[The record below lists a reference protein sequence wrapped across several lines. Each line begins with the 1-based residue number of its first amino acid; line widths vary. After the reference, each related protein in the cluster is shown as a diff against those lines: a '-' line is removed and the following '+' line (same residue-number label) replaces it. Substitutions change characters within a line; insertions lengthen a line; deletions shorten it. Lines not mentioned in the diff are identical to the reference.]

1 MKKKNNMTNKTTLLK
16 TLAATVLCMA
26 AVACSDMENDLTGN
40 ESETSQSKGTV
51 ITAEAV
57 LGENEQAMVSKAKQ
71 AGSPMTRVA
80 VSPDGN
86 GGLKYNW
93 ETGKTIPLYVYITD
107 GTRRTTLTT
116 TLKVESDRRGRFSF
130 TVPADYKLASVK
142 VAAATGKES
151 DAENG
156 AWATGIDAT
165 GKVTMG
171 TPQSIDATSNKYN
184 IPLYAKLTP
193 VSADGKTA
201 SVTFSMLGSWI
212 GVRAKSDM
220 YYAASLYSVAVE
232 SDVLHM
238 DGNLDLSTATPSW
251 TPGKYRIN
259 EAGKEISD
267 TIRVRGVVIG
277 GSAAGKGTT
286 LYSNMFYVWAKAGTS
301 KNSTKKARV
310 YVRDEATSLAGP
322 VYKKADQFS
331 SRNKFYRE
339 AKQVVQFADGH
350 TYNFGINANLQESD
364 GGLIITEYY
373 HSTLATG
380 EYNWIEITNATNKTI
395 SLDDYYLVSPDCD
408 NMKNFYVME
417 LKDLQRLDW
426 KKRGV
431 GYPANSTTT
440 IPAGRSI
447 CLAAGQVNSG
457 WDAVK
462 KNGLAY
468 QMVNTQSGVGN
479 LSAVSGGIRLPKFLC
494 KGGWNIDFNDPAN
507 NIVDNLGV
515 RVVYDPAANKFLT
528 YAYYLGNVT
537 FLRTKETGMSMP
549 QKNFLPEAW
558 SFMNI
563 TWDYLGA
570 YHDRNGN
577 YKPLAG
583 YDGNGQAKNFQQYD
597 QTSSSFDKQHFRPDA
612 KHPSPI

>member
-1 MKKKNNMTNKTTLLK
+1 MTHKTTLLK
-16 TLAATVLCMA
+16 TLAATVFCMA

-51 ITAEAV
+51 ITADAM

-130 TVPADYKLASVK
+130 TVPANYNLASVK

-238 DGNLDLSTATPSW
+238 DGKLDLSTETPSW

-267 TIRVRGVVIG
+267 TIKVRGITIG

-286 LYSNMFYVWAKAGTS
+286 LYSNMFYVWAKADASKTS
-301 KNSTKKARV
+301 TTKARV
-310 YVRDEATSLAGP
+310 YARDEATSLAGP
-322 VYKKADQFS
+322 VFDETDRFS

-339 AKQVVQFADGH
+339 ANAVVQFVDGS
-350 TYNFGINANLQESD
+350 TYNFGINASLQESD

-373 HSTLATG
+373 HSTLGVG

-408 NMKNFYVME
+408 NKTNLYVME

-426 KKRGV
+426 RKRGV

-457 WDAVK
+457 WTAVK
-462 KNGLAY
+462 NNGWAY
-468 QMVNTQSGVGN
+468 QMVNTESGVGN
-479 LSAVSGGIRLPKFLC
+479 ISAVSGGIRLPKFLC

-515 RVVYDPAANKFLT
+515 RVVYDPAAGKFLT
-528 YAYYLGNVT
+528 YAYYMGNTT
-537 FLRTKETGMSMP
+537 FLRTKETGMNIP
-549 QKNFLPEAW
+549 QKNFLPQAW

-563 TWDYLGA
+563 TWKNLGK
-570 YHDRNGN
+570 YNDRDSS
-577 YKPLAG
+577 YKPLTGYTEGGSAG
-583 YDGNGQAKNFQQYD
+583 NF
-597 QTSSSFDKQHFRPDA
+597 KQCDVTMANFTNMSFRPDA

>member
-51 ITAEAV
+51 ITADAM

-130 TVPADYKLASVK
+130 TVPADYNLASVK

-251 TPGKYRIN
+251 TPGNYRIN

-286 LYSNMFYVWAKAGTS
+286 LYSNMFYVWAKADAS

-350 TYNFGINANLQESD
+350 TYNFGINASLQESD

-408 NMKNFYVME
+408 NMKDFYVVE

-457 WDAVK
+457 WTAVK
-462 KNGLAY
+462 NNGWAY
-468 QMVNTQSGVGN
+468 QMVNTESGAGN
-479 LSAVSGGIRLPKFLC
+479 ISAVSGGIRLPKFLC
-494 KGGWNIDFNDPAN
+494 KGGWNIDFNDPEN

-515 RVVYDPAANKFLT
+515 RVVYDPAAGKFLT
-528 YAYYLGNVT
+528 YAYYMGNTT
-537 FLRTKETGMSMP
+537 FLRTKETGMNIP
-549 QKNFLPEAW
+549 QKNFLPQAW

-563 TWDYLGA
+563 TWKYLGK
-570 YHDRNGN
+570 YNDRDSG
-577 YKPLAG
+577 YKPLTGYTEGGSAG
-583 YDGNGQAKNFQQYD
+583 NFKQYD
-597 QTSSSFDKQHFRPDA
+597 VTMANFTNMSFRPDA

>member
-1 MKKKNNMTNKTTLLK
+1 MTHKTTLLK
-16 TLAATVLCMA
+16 TLAATVFCMA

-51 ITAEAV
+51 ITADAM

-107 GTRRTTLTT
+107 GTRHETLTT

-130 TVPADYKLASVK
+130 TVPANYNLASVK

-220 YYAASLYSVAVE
+220 YFSTDLYSVAVE

-238 DGNLDLSTATPSW
+238 DGKLDLSTETPSW

-267 TIRVRGVVIG
+267 TIKVRGITIG

-286 LYSNMFYVWAKAGTS
+286 LYSNMFYVWAKADASKTS
-301 KNSTKKARV
+301 TTKARV
-310 YVRDEATSLAGP
+310 YARDEATSLAGP
-322 VYKKADQFS
+322 VFDETDQFS

-339 AKQVVQFADGH
+339 ANAVVQFVDGS
-350 TYNFGINANLQESD
+350 TYNFGINASLQESD

-408 NMKNFYVME
+408 NMKDFYVVE

-426 KKRGV
+426 RKRGV

-457 WDAVK
+457 WTAVK
-462 KNGLAY
+462 NNGWAY
-468 QMVNTQSGVGN
+468 QMVNTESGAGN
-479 LSAVSGGIRLPKFLC
+479 ISAVSGGIRLPKFLC
-494 KGGWNIDFNDPAN
+494 KGGWNIDFNDPEN

-515 RVVYDPAANKFLT
+515 RVVYDPAAGKFLT
-528 YAYYLGNVT
+528 YAYYMGNTT
-537 FLRTKETGMSMP
+537 FLRTKETGMNIP
-549 QKNFLPEAW
+549 QKNFLPQAW

-563 TWDYLGA
+563 TWKYLGK
-570 YHDRNGN
+570 YNDRDSG
-577 YKPLAG
+577 YKPLTGYTEGGSAG
-583 YDGNGQAKNFQQYD
+583 NFKQYD
-597 QTSSSFDKQHFRPDA
+597 VTMANFTNMSFRPDA

>member
-1 MKKKNNMTNKTTLLK
+1 MTHKTTLLK
-16 TLAATVLCMA
+16 TLAATVFCMA

-51 ITAEAV
+51 ITADAM

-107 GTRRTTLTT
+107 GTRHETLTT

-130 TVPADYKLASVK
+130 TVPANYNLASVK

-201 SVTFSMLGSWI
+201 SLTFSMLGSWI

-220 YYAASLYSVAVE
+220 YFSTDLYSVAVE

-238 DGNLDLSTATPSW
+238 DGKLDLSTETPSW

-267 TIRVRGVVIG
+267 TIKVRGITIG

-286 LYSNMFYVWAKAGTS
+286 LYSNMFYVWAKADASKTS
-301 KNSTKKARV
+301 TTKARV
-310 YVRDEATSLAGP
+310 YARDEATSLAGP
-322 VYKKADQFS
+322 VFDETDRFS

-339 AKQVVQFADGH
+339 ANAVVQFVDGS
-350 TYNFGINANLQESD
+350 TYNFGINASLQESD

-373 HSTLATG
+373 HSTLGAG

-395 SLDDYYLVSPDCD
+395 SLDDYYLVSPNCN
-408 NMKNFYVME
+408 NMKDLYVVE

-426 KKRGV
+426 RKRGV

-457 WDAVK
+457 WTAVK
-462 KNGLAY
+462 NNGWAY
-468 QMVNTQSGVGN
+468 QMVNTESGVGN
-479 LSAVSGGIRLPKFLC
+479 ISAVSGGIRLPKFLC

-515 RVVYDPAANKFLT
+515 RVVYDPAAGKFLT
-528 YAYYLGNVT
+528 YAYYMGNTT
-537 FLRTKETGMSMP
+537 FLRTKETGMNMP
-549 QKNFLPEAW
+549 QKNFLPQAW
-558 SFMNI
+558 SFMGLA
-563 TWDYLGA
+563 WRYLGK
-570 YHDRNGN
+570 YNDRDSG
-577 YKPLAG
+577 YKPLTGYTEGGSAG
-583 YDGNGQAKNFQQYD
+583 NFMQYD
-597 QTSSSFDKQHFRPDA
+597 VTMANFTNMSFRPDA

>member
-1 MKKKNNMTNKTTLLK
+1 MTHKTTLLK
-16 TLAATVLCMA
+16 TLAATVFCMA

-51 ITAEAV
+51 ITADAM

-107 GTRRTTLTT
+107 GTRHETLTT

-130 TVPADYKLASVK
+130 TVPANYNLASVK

-201 SVTFSMLGSWI
+201 SLTFSMLGSWI

-220 YYAASLYSVAVE
+220 YFSTDLYSVAVE

-238 DGNLDLSTATPSW
+238 DGKLDLSTETPSW

-267 TIRVRGVVIG
+267 TIKVRGITIG

-286 LYSNMFYVWAKAGTS
+286 LYSNMFYVWAKADASKTS
-301 KNSTKKARV
+301 TTKARV
-310 YVRDEATSLAGP
+310 YARDEATSLAGP
-322 VYKKADQFS
+322 VFDETDQFS

-339 AKQVVQFADGH
+339 ANAVVQFVDGS
-350 TYNFGINANLQESD
+350 TYNFGINASLQESD

-408 NMKNFYVME
+408 NMKDFYVVE

-426 KKRGV
+426 RKRGV

-457 WDAVK
+457 WTAVK
-462 KNGLAY
+462 NNGWAY
-468 QMVNTQSGVGN
+468 QMVNTESGAGN
-479 LSAVSGGIRLPKFLC
+479 ISAVSGGIRLPKFLC
-494 KGGWNIDFNDPAN
+494 KGGWNIDFNDPEN

-515 RVVYDPAANKFLT
+515 RVVYDPAAGKFLT
-528 YAYYLGNVT
+528 YAYYMGNTT
-537 FLRTKETGMSMP
+537 FLRTKETGMNIP
-549 QKNFLPEAW
+549 QKNFLPQAW

-563 TWDYLGA
+563 TWKYLGK
-570 YHDRNGN
+570 YNDRDSG
-577 YKPLAG
+577 YKPLTGYTEGGSAG
-583 YDGNGQAKNFQQYD
+583 NFKQYD
-597 QTSSSFDKQHFRPDA
+597 VTMANFTNMSFRPDA

>member
-1 MKKKNNMTNKTTLLK
+1 MTHKTTLLK

-51 ITAEAV
+51 ITADAM

-130 TVPADYKLASVK
+130 TVPANYNLASVK

-193 VSADGKTA
+193 VNADGKTA

-220 YYAASLYSVAVE
+220 YFSTDLYSVAVE

-238 DGNLDLSTATPSW
+238 DGKLDLSTETPSW

-267 TIRVRGVVIG
+267 TIKVRGITIG

-286 LYSNMFYVWAKAGTS
+286 LYSNMFYVWAKADASKTS
-301 KNSTKKARV
+301 TTKARV
-310 YVRDEATSLAGP
+310 YARDEATSLAGP
-322 VYKKADQFS
+322 VFDETDQFS

-339 AKQVVQFADGH
+339 ANAVVQFVDGS
-350 TYNFGINANLQESD
+350 TYNFGINASLQESD

-408 NMKNFYVME
+408 TKKDFYVVE

-426 KKRGV
+426 RKRGV

-457 WDAVK
+457 WTAVK
-462 KNGLAY
+462 NNGWAY
-468 QMVNTQSGVGN
+468 QMVNTESGAGN
-479 LSAVSGGIRLPKFLC
+479 ISAVSGGIRLPKFLC
-494 KGGWNIDFNDPAN
+494 KGGWNIDFNDPEN

-515 RVVYDPAANKFLT
+515 RVVYDPAAGKFLT
-528 YAYYLGNVT
+528 YAYYMGNTT
-537 FLRTKETGMSMP
+537 FLRTKETGMNIP
-549 QKNFLPEAW
+549 QKNFLPQAW

-563 TWDYLGA
+563 TWKYLGK
-570 YHDRNGN
+570 YNDRDSG
-577 YKPLAG
+577 YKPLTGYTEGGSAG
-583 YDGNGQAKNFQQYD
+583 NFKRYDVTMANF
-597 QTSSSFDKQHFRPDA
+597 TNMSFRPDA

>member
-1 MKKKNNMTNKTTLLK
+1 MTHKTTLLK

-51 ITAEAV
+51 INAEAM
-57 LGENEQAMVSKAKQ
+57 LGETEQAMVGKAKQ

-107 GTRRTTLTT
+107 GTRQETLTT

-130 TVPADYKLASVK
+130 TVPANYNLASVK

-201 SVTFSMLGSWI
+201 SLTFSMLGSWI

-220 YYAASLYSVAVE
+220 YFSTDLYSVAVE

-238 DGNLDLSTATPSW
+238 DGKLDLSTETPLW
-251 TPGKYRIN
+251 TPGKYRIK

-267 TIRVRGVVIG
+267 TIKVRGITIG

-286 LYSNMFYVWAKAGTS
+286 LYSNMFYVWAKADASKTS
-301 KNSTKKARV
+301 TTKARV
-310 YVRDEATSLAGP
+310 YARDEATSLAGP
-322 VYKKADQFS
+322 VFDEIDKFS

-339 AKQVVQFADGH
+339 ANAVVQFVDGS
-350 TYNFGINANLQESD
+350 TYNFGINASLQESD

-408 NMKNFYVME
+408 TKKDFYVVE

-457 WDAVK
+457 WTAVK
-462 KNGLAY
+462 NNGWAY
-468 QMVNTQSGVGN
+468 QMVNTESGAGN
-479 LSAVSGGIRLPKFLC
+479 TSAVSGGIRLPKFLC
-494 KGGWNIDFNDPAN
+494 KGGWNIDFNDPEN

-515 RVVYDPAANKFLT
+515 RVVYDPAAGKFLT
-528 YAYYLGNVT
+528 YAYYMGNTT
-537 FLRTKETGMSMP
+537 FLRTKETGMNIP
-549 QKNFLPEAW
+549 QKNFLPQAW

-563 TWDYLGA
+563 TWKYLGK
-570 YHDRNGN
+570 YNDRDSG
-577 YKPLAG
+577 YKPLTGYTEGGSAG
-583 YDGNGQAKNFQQYD
+583 NFKQYD
-597 QTSSSFDKQHFRPDA
+597 VTMANFTNMSFRPDA